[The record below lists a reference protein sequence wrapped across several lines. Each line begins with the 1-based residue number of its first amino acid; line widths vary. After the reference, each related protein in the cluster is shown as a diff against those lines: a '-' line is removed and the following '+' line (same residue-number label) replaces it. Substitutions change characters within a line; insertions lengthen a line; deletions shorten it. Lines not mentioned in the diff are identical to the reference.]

1 MRVCVCV
8 FSPTFM
14 FLLGIPEKR
23 WIYLRRMGVI
33 QAEKKVKL
41 ICINFA
47 YGFSSMGIDGKKDS
61 SKDQCCVL

>member
-1 MRVCVCV
+1 MDIFKKDGCDIGR
-8 FSPTFM
+8 
-14 FLLGIPEKR
+14 K
-23 WIYLRRMGVI
+23 
-33 QAEKKVKL
+33 KKVKL